1 MEENERKNIDNSLK
15 FIAKSSSF
23 ILIGVIFSKI
33 ASYIYRV
40 SIARYFGPEVYG
52 LLSLS
57 LMITGWLIA
66 FAMVG
71 VSSGV
76 FRFIP
81 IYRGKKEIDK
91 VKYMF
96 RLSSAFFL
104 FTGLIAMVILF
115 LLAEF
120 ISLNIF
126 HNPNLIIFLKL
137 FSISIPLSI
146 FMNHFTSITLAYGK
160 VSWYSFS
167 FHILG
172 NLIKIIS
179 LFLFILIGL
188 GVNSVIFSHILG
200 IFVILVTLYF
210 VSKYL
215 IKELFQEYSL
225 DKNIKL
231 KIRKELFSY
240 SWPFLFSTIVIY
252 IFYWTDSFMIGY
264 FLDVESVGFY
274 NVAIPIALLLTITTE
289 LFMSVLFP
297 LATKEYAR
305 KNFKIARELMEQVG
319 KWIFLI
325 NIPILILIFVF
336 SKEIISILFGS
347 EYLIAESALRILS
360 FGVFFSSILNVS
372 QEALKMMGKS
382 KLILLDI
389 IVATLFNMCLNF
401 ILIPKYGISG
411 AAISTAI
418 SLIFLNFVM
427 FFQAKYYFLVSP
439 LRKKTGRILIV
450 SLISTII
457 LLVIVSYG
465 NVNIF
470 SFIFLSF
477 FYILFYFLLILITGC
492 LDKNDFTILKSFK
505 KKLFK

>member
-1 MEENERKNIDNSLK
+1 
-15 FIAKSSSF
+15 
-23 ILIGVIFSKI
+23 
-33 ASYIYRV
+33 
-40 SIARYFGPEVYG
+40 
-52 LLSLS
+52 
-57 LMITGWLIA
+57 
-66 FAMVG
+66 
-71 VSSGV
+71 
-76 FRFIP
+76 
-81 IYRGKKEIDK
+81 
-91 VKYMF
+91 
-96 RLSSAFFL
+96 
-104 FTGLIAMVILF
+104 
-115 LLAEF
+115 
-120 ISLNIF
+120 
-126 HNPNLIIFLKL
+126 
-137 FSISIPLSI
+137 
-146 FMNHFTSITLAYGK
+146 
-160 VSWYSFS
+160 
-167 FHILG
+167 
-172 NLIKIIS
+172 
-179 LFLFILIGL
+179 
-188 GVNSVIFSHILG
+188 
-200 IFVILVTLYF
+200 
-210 VSKYL
+210 
-215 IKELFQEYSL
+215 
-225 DKNIKL
+225 
-231 KIRKELFSY
+231 
-240 SWPFLFSTIVIY
+240 
-252 IFYWTDSFMIGY
+252 
-264 FLDVESVGFY
+264 
-274 NVAIPIALLLTITTE
+274 
-289 LFMSVLFP
+289 
-297 LATKEYAR
+297 
-305 KNFKIARELMEQVG
+305 MEQVG